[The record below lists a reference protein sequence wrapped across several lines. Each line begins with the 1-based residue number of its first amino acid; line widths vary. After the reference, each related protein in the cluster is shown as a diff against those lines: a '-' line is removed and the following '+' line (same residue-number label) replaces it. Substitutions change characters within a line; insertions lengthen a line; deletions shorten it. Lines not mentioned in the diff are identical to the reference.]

1 MYELSDIRIVRN
13 ERTILSLD
21 KLSIPTD
28 RLTVV
33 LGHNGSGKSTLAS
46 VLSGLVKPDTGDVK
60 LEGADIF
67 RMPER
72 ERAKKVAFLPQKL
85 PASAGLTCKEV
96 VRLGR
101 YPWRGLFG
109 RWQTEDETC
118 VLEALKATQT
128 ERFKN
133 SFADD
138 LSGGERQRVWIAM
151 LLAQSSPVMILD
163 EPTSALDVKHQY
175 GVLQLLE
182 QINRTEKRGVITIIH
197 DINLALRFAQH
208 VIALKHGK
216 LLFEGSADLLRD
228 EAHLKAL
235 FETEVKLIAH
245 PQPPADYAQAHQ
257 NKNLEVAV
265 VCA

>member
-1 MYELSDIRIVRN
+1 MS
-13 ERTILSLD
+13 ERQ
-21 KLSIPTD
+21 
-28 RLTVV
+28 
-33 LGHNGSGKSTLAS
+33 
-46 VLSGLVKPDTGDVK
+46 
-60 LEGADIF
+60 
-67 RMPER
+67 
-72 ERAKKVAFLPQKL
+72 RAKKVAFLPQKL

-109 RWQTEDETC
+109 RWQKEDEEC
-118 VLEALKATQT
+118 VFRALNATRT
-128 ERFKN
+128 ERFKDN
-133 SFADD
+133 FADD

-151 LLAQSSPVMILD
+151 LLAQSAPVMILD

-182 QINRTEKRGVITIIH
+182 HINRTEKRGVITIIH

-208 VIALKHGK
+208 VVALKRGE

-228 EAHLKAL
+228 ENLLKAL
-235 FETEVKLIAH
+235 FETEVKLIEH
-245 PQPPADYAQAHQ
+245 PQPPVDYAREHP
-257 NKNLEVAV
+257 NKSLEVAV